1 MFNEN
6 CVKVRWVFFS
16 CRLYARFCKWGPTC
30 SSATLFWTIGC
41 QECNNAFLTR
51 KAQEIKD
58 TSRYNHMR
66 HRCTHSPQTNTGF
79 VLLWHVKPFFYCTDS
94 WKYNNE
100 LIVPIV
106 FFVAF
111 FICKIK
117 LTWFKKIDETSCSRN
132 LLFTELTPSSSNAS
146 LKTENQ

>member
-41 QECNNAFLTR
+41 QKCNNAFLTR

-79 VLLWHVKPFFYCTDS
+79 VLLWHVKPFF
-94 WKYNNE
+94 
-100 LIVPIV
+100 IVQIV
-106 FFVAF
+106 GNTIMNWLCQLYFLLRF